1 MRLPSVSRMAK
12 MSRRVFL
19 VRGATLG
26 AAVGVTVTALG
37 CGGDE
42 GLNCNDTS
50 GLTPPEQATRSNL
63 GYVEASPH
71 GAAKNCLN
79 CNFYTAA
86 GENQCGSCTLVK
98 GSINPAG
105 YCNSWA
111 EKQA

>member
-1 MRLPSVSRMAK
+1 MTK

-26 AAVGVTVTALG
+26 AAVGVSISALG
-37 CGGDE
+37 CGGEE
-42 GLNCNDTS
+42 GLSCTDTS
-50 GLTPPEQATRSNL
+50 GLTPAEQSTRTNL
-63 GYVEASPH
+63 AYVDASPH

-86 GENQCGSCTLVK
+86 GANQCGGCTLVK
-98 GSINPAG
+98 GPINPDG

-111 EKQA
+111 EKQG